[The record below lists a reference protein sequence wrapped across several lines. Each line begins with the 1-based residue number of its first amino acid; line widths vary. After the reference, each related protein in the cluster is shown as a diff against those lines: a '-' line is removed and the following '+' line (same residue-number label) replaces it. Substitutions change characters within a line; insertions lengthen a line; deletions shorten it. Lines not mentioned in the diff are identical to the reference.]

1 MTYNDEN
8 ARYFDQFKIY
18 FKPVPINCDLW
29 TCQVKPINLYLFW
42 QRFYVKSRWVDL
54 ICKRRFSVVVGR
66 LEKEQLGN
74 LVIFL
79 SVIIHANVLST
90 AKSHWKVGFHF
101 TLLQTCMEFGV
112 VASFLIAIL
121 AFSST
126 TIFFFLL
133 RYFSEPKYHIHKCRV
148 LTIPLA

>member
-1 MTYNDEN
+1 MRFCGQAIIFNCFAAEQ
-8 ARYFDQFKIY
+8 ARLIGDHPDKDFLHYWVD
-18 FKPVPINCDLW
+18 
-29 TCQVKPINLYLFW
+29 
-42 QRFYVKSRWVDL
+42 VKSRWVE
-54 ICKRRFSVVVGR
+54 IISGRRFSVVVGW

-74 LVIFL
+74 LMIFL
-79 SVIIHANVLST
+79 SVIIRSNVFSAT
-90 AKSHWKVGFHF
+90 KSDWKVGFHF

-133 RYFSEPKYHIHKCRV
+133 RYFSKPKYHIQKYRV
-148 LTIPLA
+148 LRYSP